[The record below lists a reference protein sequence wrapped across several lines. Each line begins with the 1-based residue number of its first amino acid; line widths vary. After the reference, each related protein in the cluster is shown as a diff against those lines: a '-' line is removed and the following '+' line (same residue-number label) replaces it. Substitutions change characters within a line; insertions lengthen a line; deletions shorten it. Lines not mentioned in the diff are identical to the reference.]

1 MVGTIASPSSPSVR
15 FTAFE
20 LPIITSA
27 ANTGKNRPS
36 GISTS
41 LNTGMASSLASG
53 SRVSE
58 VIQTPAIRPITAC
71 TSSLTRPGTPL
82 WLCRDSFR

>member
-1 MVGTIASPSSPSVR
+1 MMVGTIASPSSPSVR

-27 ANTGKNRPS
+27 ANTGNAWPS

-53 SRVSE
+53 SRVSV
-58 VIQTPAIRPITAC
+58 VIQIAGDQPDHRLHQSA
-71 TSSLTRPGTPL
+71 
-82 WLCRDSFR
+82 